1 MRNPTTIND
10 VNIDEDNMDHRID
23 SINNDEREHPK
34 ETEGLDQI
42 EYEKHDTQR
51 TEDADDEGFQ
61 EEIAKQSQDKE
72 VIDDKESHEELTH
85 ESERK
90 EDMTDDK
97 EYHDGIANETK
108 TLHNGEDATSGE
120 SINILSSEMS
130 YFELYNHIEN
140 ICTTMN
146 MSNITASDVKQKIEN
161 E

>member
-1 MRNPTTIND
+1 MALLAKSCFAPGIISFISNLIMSSG
-10 VNIDEDNMDHRID
+10 E
-23 SINNDEREHPK
+23 E
-34 ETEGLDQI
+34 
-42 EYEKHDTQR
+42 
-51 TEDADDEGFQ
+51 EDADDEEFQ

-72 VIDDKESHEELTH
+72 VIDDEESHEELTH

-108 TLHNGEDATSGE
+108 TLHNGEDATRGE

-161 E
+161 ELSHTT